1 VVYEYGWFW
10 WRGNTN
16 TYKVNVVKCTVVNVG
31 KDVERKW
38 KREWSKMNKSGIDT
52 LILDNTFHT
61 KTLTDGQSLRWCV

>member
-52 LILDNTFHT
+52 TT
-61 KTLTDGQSLRWCV
+61 CM